1 MTTLWLM
8 LAAVE
13 VTSLIRI
20 ETIFGRKTWLE
31 DLAIVGA
38 MYTGWYKFCTY
49 RVVKGILLSRWKSKE
64 KESLKRS

>member
-13 VTSLIRI
+13 VTGLIWM
-20 ETIFGRKTWLE
+20 ETIFERKTWLE

-38 MYTGWYKFCTY
+38 VYTG
-49 RVVKGILLSRWKSKE
+49 
-64 KESLKRS
+64 